1 MIQFITTALQIA
13 LAIFGAYML
22 ALWLAMI
29 FWTYHDIRARTQDIY
44 VQVFAVAL
52 VVVFNV
58 LGLLLYLMLRPKET
72 IAEAY
77 ERSLEEEAI
86 LQELEERPHCP
97 SCHRRVEKDFII
109 CPVCQTRL
117 KQQCLHC
124 GRLLQLDWTV
134 CPYCARPAPVA
145 PGVAA
150 PADELAP
157 ARPAA
162 LRVRA

>member
-1 MIQFITTALQIA
+1 MQLLTTALQIA
-13 LAIFGAYML
+13 AAIFGAYML
-22 ALWLAMI
+22 ALWLAMV
-29 FWTYHDIRARTQDIY
+29 FWTYHDIRSRTQDIY

-109 CPVCQTRL
+109 
-117 KQQCLHC
+117 
-124 GRLLQLDWTV
+124 
-134 CPYCARPAPVA
+134 
-145 PGVAA
+145 
-150 PADELAP
+150 
-157 ARPAA
+157 
-162 LRVRA
+162 

>member
-1 MIQFITTALQIA
+1 MQLLTTALQIA
-13 LAIFGAYML
+13 AAIFGAYML
-22 ALWLAMI
+22 ALWLAMV
-29 FWTYHDIRARTQDIY
+29 FWTYHDIRSRTQDIY

-97 SCHRRVEKDFII
+97 GCHRRVEKDFII

-117 KQQCLHC
+117 KQECLHC
-124 GRLLQLDWTV
+124 GRLLQLDWNV

-145 PGVAA
+145 PAITDAEGE
-150 PADELAP
+150 PAP
-157 ARPAA
+157 ARTTA
-162 LRVRA
+162 LRLRG